1 VTALRTTLSG
11 TALEGELR
19 LIERGLARTDVD
31 PALHFDHAPYDARV
45 VALVARQ
52 WQSRM
57 IFEHRS
63 STVFSQLAAQLF
75 EAGATL
81 DAKIV
86 MLRMAQDELRHTG
99 TCAEVVR
106 MLGGDSEPDVDLRVE
121 PLATHAGVSPEE
133 RALRN
138 VIFTTSCSELVACA
152 RFVDTLDHATDPY
165 LRQAIRALLA
175 DEVLHAQFGFHY
187 LEAQQN
193 WLDAHPSTRCSLE
206 RFLTVA
212 FAALERELVPPRP
225 STRLPGELGA
235 QYAAL
240 GGDDPDRVRDVFYG
254 TMESAIVPGLARFGF
269 DAERCWRERPR
280 GATGP
285 VDRFD
290 AER

>member
-1 VTALRTTLSG
+1 MTTLRTTLSG
-11 TALEGELR
+11 TALEAELW
-19 LIERGLARTDVD
+19 LIERGLARTEPDASLSFDRAAWD
-31 PALHFDHAPYDARV
+31 PRV

-52 WQSRM
+52 WQARM
-57 IFEHRS
+57 MFEHRS

-106 MLGGDSEPDVDLRVE
+106 ALDGEPEPDVDLRVA

-138 VIFTTSCSELVACA
+138 VLFTTSCSELVACA
-152 RFVDTLDHATDPY
+152 RFVDTLDRTTDPY

-175 DEVLHAQFGFHY
+175 DEILHAQFGFHY
-187 LEAQQN
+187 LEAWRP
-193 WLDAHPSTRCSLE
+193 WLDAHPEARASLE
-206 RFLTVA
+206 RFLTIA
-212 FAALERELVPPRP
+212 FAALERELAPRP
-225 STRLPGELGA
+225 PWPKLPGELAA

-240 GGDDPDRVRDVFYG
+240 GGDDPERVHGVFYG
-254 TMESAIVPGLARFGF
+254 TMENAVLPGLARFGI
-269 DAERCWRERPR
+269 DAERCWRERP
-280 GATGP
+280 GHDAGP
-285 VDRFD
+285 
-290 AER
+290 AAG

>member
-1 VTALRTTLSG
+1 VTTLRTTLSG
-11 TALEGELR
+11 TALEAELR
-19 LIERGLARTDVD
+19 LVERGLARTDFDSSLRFD
-31 PALHFDHAPYDARV
+31 PTPYDARIR
-45 VALVARQ
+45 ALVARQ
-52 WQSRM
+52 WQARM
-57 IFEHRS
+57 VFEHRS

-99 TCAEVVR
+99 TCADVVR
-106 MLGGDSEPDVDLRVE
+106 TLGADAEPDVDLRVE
-121 PLATHAGVSPEE
+121 PLATHAGVSREE

-138 VIFTTSCSELVACA
+138 VLFTTSCSELVACA

-187 LEAQQN
+187 LEACRP
-193 WLDAHPSTRCSLE
+193 WLDAHPEARASLE

-212 FAALERELVPPRP
+212 FATLERELAPRP
-225 STRLPGELGA
+225 PWPKMPGELAA

-240 GGDDPDRVRDVFYG
+240 GGDDPERVHGVFYG
-254 TMESAIVPGLARFGF
+254 TMENAVVPGLARFGL
-269 DAERCWRERPR
+269 DAERCWRERP
-280 GATGP
+280 AL
-285 VDRFD
+285 D
-290 AER
+290 ARPGSG